1 MLGHVNV
8 QMRLLNTLRIAECA
22 LARSLVSMKH
32 LVFFHDTLGD
42 KTLSTVGATIFYVMG
57 AWLAVHCGHVVSE
70 VGRLA

>member
-1 MLGHVNV
+1 MNI
-8 QMRLLNTLRIAECA
+8 QMRLLNTLRNAECA

-32 LVFFHDTLGD
+32 LVLFHDTLGE
-42 KTLSTVGATIFYVMG
+42 KTLSAVGATPFYVMG

>member
-32 LVFFHDTLGD
+32 LDALGD
-42 KTLSTVGATIFYVMG
+42 KTLSAVGATTFYVMG

>member
-1 MLGHVNV
+1 MLGHVHV
-8 QMRLLNTLRIAECA
+8 QMRLLNRLRIAECE

-32 LVFFHDTLGD
+32 LVFFHDTLGE
-42 KTLSTVGATIFYVMG
+42 KTLSAVGATPFYVMG